1 MAGQNF
7 QKILDKQV
15 TRREF
20 LMLVGLG
27 VATLSGIMGLIKLLE
42 AQAATPG
49 TSIEPEDGI
58 LSGGATVLTNAA
70 ASGGKAVKFSSGTT
84 GGPISDATLNAL
96 IAAVPPSTA
105 SPAPTGPVAGQAGQF
120 DTSTLATNE
129 IWDNFNGTTLD
140 SRLWQFDSINQGGT
154 QTYQAENLTLDGNGH
169 AVMTCTRPAS
179 TIYSGRFT
187 SRQKFAMKYGWCASS
202 LKMPLS
208 KNGVGGAWF
217 PAFWMLLVGYN
228 TSPNYCEIDIMEQFG
243 DSTTYSTHLYSNDN
257 TATDNKESYV
267 DVPASQSSD
276 ASQAYHTYWMLWEA
290 DRIRIG
296 VDQVR
301 MGDWKSTDFSAGTWA
316 AHFQQPM
323 YYIFNFAAAPS
334 WLPAPKASDF
344 PAQMLVDW
352 AWYKP
357 LSTIS

>member
-1 MAGQNF
+1 MPKQYF
-7 QKILDKQV
+7 QRLLDKDL
-15 TRREF
+15 TRKEF
-20 LMLVGLG
+20 IGLVGLA
-27 VATLSGIMGLIKLLE
+27 VATLTGITGLIRQLE
-42 AQAATPG
+42 SHAATP
-49 TSIEPEDGI
+49 TAKIEPENGTLSGTATAVTDATA
-58 LSGGATVLTNAA
+58 SGGA
-70 ASGGKAVKFSSGTT
+70 AVKFSSGTGT
-84 GGPISDATLNAL
+84 GSISDATLNTL
-96 IAAVPPSTA
+96 IAAVPPTTA
-105 SPAPTGPVAGQAGQF
+105 SPAPSGPTVGQSGQF
-120 DTSTLATNE
+120 DTGTLATNE
-129 IWDNFNGTTLD
+129 IWDNFDGTTLD

-154 QTYQAENLTLDGNGH
+154 QVYQSQNLTLDGNGH

-187 SRQKFAMKYGWCASS
+187 SRQKFNMKYGWCAASI
-202 LKMPLS
+202 KMPLA

-217 PAFWMLLVGYN
+217 PAFWMLLQGYN

-243 DSTTYSTHLYSNDN
+243 DSTTYSTHLYANSGTSSD
-257 TATDNKESYV
+257 DKESYV
-267 DVPASQSSD
+267 DVPVSQSSD

-301 MGDWKSTDFSAGTWA
+301 MGDWKASDFSAGTWA

-357 LSTIS
+357 LSAIS